1 LDGLTLVDLEN
12 KNLTRFE
19 HWEERLPRFVN
30 SSRKWDEVGIVKLHT
45 DITSKIYDR
54 GMPCMFVGF
63 YLNHAGD
70 TFRMWYPDTK
80 RVHLS
85 CDIV

>member
-1 LDGLTLVDLEN
+1 LVDLEN

-45 DITSKIYDR
+45 DITSKIYDKAI
-54 GMPCMFVGF
+54 VEYSL
-63 YLNHAGD
+63 YLEIPSIGC
-70 TFRMWYPDTK
+70 TQ
-80 RVHLS
+80 
-85 CDIV
+85 DILT